1 MTEIMEKLNEVF
13 IDFFDDEDI
22 VLTANTVASDIIG
35 WDSLEHIT
43 LMATIEEEF
52 GVKFDLTKKLENVG
66 AMVKEIERQLA

>member
-1 MTEIMEKLNEVF
+1 MKEIMEKLNELF

-22 VLTANTVASDIIG
+22 VLTENTVASDIIG